1 MVKTT
6 LMHVGPS
13 IGDYEVQL
21 AGICP
26 DQGFASEKF
35 KSAMSEALKGLTYV
49 MGCDETYLPFIIPG
63 SGTTAMESVTT
74 FLQRKDRVLVI
85 SNGVFGNRWDGI
97 FSRYDVELTILKSRA
112 GYCVSQ
118 DDIMKALDKGH
129 YKMIISTHVETSTG
143 VRFPIEKYAAV
154 FRKHCDII
162 VVDGVASVGGE
173 IVKAS
178 AWDIDIYMT
187 ASQKAIGAPPGA
199 GLLVVKKSL
208 FQEYSE
214 GNISGYVTNL
224 MNWKPV
230 METSLE
236 GKGGYFATPP
246 IGVIFS
252 LRNAFSRIREET
264 MEKRAERHAKL
275 SKTLRVGIKSMGLG
289 IVAQEGYESSTV
301 TGVMTG
307 DIDADTFVKNALKY
321 GVEFAAG
328 VHPDLKGK
336 YFRIGHMGWVS
347 REDIL
352 KALNAIYNTM
362 KEYNPKTPMPDL
374 DSIFE

>member
-21 AGICP
+21 AGVSP

-35 KSAMSEALKGLTYV
+35 KSAMREALNGLLYV
-49 MGCDETYLPFIIPG
+49 MGSDESYLPFIIPG

-74 FLQRKDRVLVI
+74 FLQKKDRILVI
-85 SNGVFGNRWDGI
+85 SNGVFGNRWEGI
-97 FSRYDVELTILKSRA
+97 FNRYDVELTILKSRA
-112 GYCVSQ
+112 GYCVS
-118 DDIMKALDKGH
+118 DEEIMKELKGKH

-143 VRFPIEKYAAV
+143 VRFPVEKYAPI
-154 FRKHCDII
+154 FRDHGDIV

-173 IVKAS
+173 MVKAS
-178 AWDIDIYMT
+178 KWGIDIYLT

-199 GLLVVKKSL
+199 GLLVVKKKL

-224 MNWKPV
+224 TNWKPV

-246 IGVIFS
+246 IGVVFS
-252 LRNAFSRIREET
+252 LRNAFARIMDET
-264 MEKRAERHAKL
+264 MEKRSERHNEL
-275 SKTLRVGIKSMGLG
+275 SGVLRNGIKSMGLG
-289 IVAQEGYESSTV
+289 IVAREGYESSTV
-301 TGVMTG
+301 TGVLLN
-307 DIDADTFVKNALKY
+307 DIDSDMFVKNALKY

-328 VHPDLKGK
+328 VHPELKGK

-347 REDIL
+347 REDIF
-352 KALNAIYNTM
+352 KALNAIYNTL
-362 KEYNPKTPMPDL
+362 KEYNPKTPKPDM
-374 DSIFE
+374 DSIVG

>member
-21 AGICP
+21 AGVCP

-35 KSAMSEALKGLTYV
+35 KSAMSEALKGLAYV
-49 MGCDETYLPFIIPG
+49 MGSDESYLPFIIPG
-63 SGTTAMESVTT
+63 SGTTAMEAVTT

-85 SNGVFGNRWDGI
+85 SNGVFGNRWEGI
-97 FSRYDVELTILKSRA
+97 FSRYDVDLTILKSRA
-112 GYCVSQ
+112 GYCVSH
-118 DDIMKALDKGH
+118 DDIVKTLDGGH
-129 YKMIISTHVETSTG
+129 FKMIICTHVETSTG
-143 VRFPIEKYAAV
+143 VRFPIEKYAAL
-154 FRKHCDII
+154 FREHCHII

-173 IVKAS
+173 TVKAS
-178 AWDIDIYMT
+178 TWDIDVYIT

-199 GLLVVKKSL
+199 GLLVVKKKL
-208 FQEYSE
+208 FKEYSE
-214 GNISGYVTNL
+214 NNISGYVTNL

-252 LRNAFSRIREET
+252 LRNAFARIREET
-264 MEKRAERHAKL
+264 VEKRAERHTQL
-275 SKTLRVGIKSMGLG
+275 SKALRRGIKSMGLG

-301 TGVMTG
+301 TGVLLNG
-307 DIDADTFVKNALKY
+307 VDSDLFIKRALKY

-328 VHPDLKGK
+328 VHPDLRGR

-347 REDIL
+347 REDIF
-352 KALNAIYNTM
+352 KALNAIYNAL
-362 KEYNPKTPMPDL
+362 KEDNPDTPRPDIA
-374 DSIFE
+374 SFFE